1 MTSSRGRSAR
11 NRAGRLFVLGLTA
24 ALGCGG
30 QTTGTSASSTSSSSS
45 SSSSGGDR
53 ACTEIGCADGA
64 TVAFSFREPGRY
76 EVTVDLDGATVTCRT
91 SLPLPK
97 DGSDGCDSQDV
108 LLTRSGS
115 MLPVDQQSVGPLTV
129 KRTTAKTLGVTVTRD
144 GEVLASKT
152 FAPIPW
158 VTRPGPNGPG
168 CEPATCVQA
177 SLTL

>member
-1 MTSSRGRSAR
+1 MGI
-11 NRAGRLFVLGLTA
+11 RAVGRLLLVFLTV

-30 QTTGTSASSTSSSSS
+30 QTSGPASGSTSA

-53 ACTEIGCADGA
+53 GCTEIGCADGA
-64 TVAFSFREPGRY
+64 DVAFTYREPGRY
-76 EVTVDLDGATVTCRT
+76 EVVVVLDGATVTCRT

-97 DGSDGCDSQDV
+97 DGSDGCDTQDV
-108 LLTRSGS
+108 VLTRSGS

-129 KRTTAKTLGVTVTRD
+129 KRTTAKSLTVTVTRD
-144 GEVLASKT
+144 GNALASKT

-168 CEPATCVQA
+168 CEPAQCVQA